1 MLTTSQTE
9 ESSLRKNPNY
19 KYLTYTIYI
28 ETFQKEN
35 NIKEINDNEN
45 LKDMEIEK
53 NEENEFTQTIVKQIG
68 EYGNMKE
75 GILND
80 KDYKLENTNYHFL
93 NDIINFMEEKNETI
107 YSKTKTI
114 HENIKI
120 INVQLIS
127 QENQDIQIFSHEII
141 YHPLEANKHFK
152 KTALNTEAQ
161 NNA

>member
-1 MLTTSQTE
+1 MLPLPQSE
-9 ESSLRKNPNY
+9 ESRLRESIFYN
-19 KYLTYTIYI
+19 YLTNIIDIYA
-28 ETFQKEN
+28 FQKEN
-35 NIKEINDNEN
+35 NITEINDNEN
-45 LKDMEIEK
+45 LKDMETEK
-53 NEENEFTQTIVKQIG
+53 NAENEFTQTIVKQIG
-68 EYGNMKE
+68 VYGNMKE
-75 GILND
+75 GIPND
-80 KDYKLENTNYHFL
+80 KDYKLENTNCHFL

-107 YSKTKTI
+107 YSKTKTN